1 MKYFK
6 YILYLVVATSVYAHA
21 DDRSDF
27 FRAVEVDNADRVES
41 LLKQGFD
48 PNTRDDKGQV
58 PLYLAL
64 RSPSPRVAAVLLRA
78 PKLEVDATNN
88 AAETPLMMAALKGE
102 RDWAERLLAKGA
114 QVNRGGWTPLHYA
127 ATGPDERTLALLLDR
142 GAEIEARSPSG
153 MTPLMMAARYGT
165 EAGVD
170 LLLKR
175 GADPRARNPLGQDA
189 ADFAATSGRDFL
201 VDKLRKAAGR

>member
-64 RSPSPRVAAVLLRA
+64 RSPSRTVVTRSVKSVPSCAW
-78 PKLEVDATNN
+78 D
-88 AAETPLMMAALKGE
+88 GSS
-102 RDWAERLLAKGA
+102 
-114 QVNRGGWTPLHYA
+114 A
-127 ATGPDERTLALLLDR
+127 ATASP
-142 GAEIEARSPSG
+142 ARCS
-153 MTPLMMAARYGT
+153 T
-165 EAGVD
+165 
-170 LLLKR
+170 
-175 GADPRARNPLGQDA
+175 DA
-189 ADFAATSGRDFL
+189 SSR
-201 VDKLRKAAGR
+201 